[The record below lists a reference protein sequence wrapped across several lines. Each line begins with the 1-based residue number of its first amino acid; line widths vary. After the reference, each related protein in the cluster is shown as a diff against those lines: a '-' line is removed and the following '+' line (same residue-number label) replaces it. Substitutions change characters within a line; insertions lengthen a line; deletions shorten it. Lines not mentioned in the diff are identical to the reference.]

1 MRCSHVSYEI
11 QRYPNEL
18 SGLHGSSLVQEY
30 VHCSAADVR
39 FGCASAFTLQYHGT
53 HEHMYAELFP
63 FVYRVLAPDLV
74 ALPAYEIQALS
85 EGLHRLTA
93 R

>member
-53 HEHMYAELFP
+53 HEHMLGWGRGHF
-63 FVYRVLAPDLV
+63 
-74 ALPAYEIQALS
+74 
-85 EGLHRLTA
+85 RLTTVTP
-93 R
+93 